1 MNAALTVLNT
11 KSFMAGIT
19 KVAWYPDEP
28 SPEDQQQMKGFF
40 GALSKFYPCPWCAE
54 DFQKEIKKTPPA

>member
-1 MNAALTVLNT
+1 
-11 KSFMAGIT
+11 MADAGHHNK

-28 SPEDQQQMKGFF
+28 STEDQQQMKGFF
-40 GALSKFYPCPWCAE
+40 GALAKFYPCTWCAE